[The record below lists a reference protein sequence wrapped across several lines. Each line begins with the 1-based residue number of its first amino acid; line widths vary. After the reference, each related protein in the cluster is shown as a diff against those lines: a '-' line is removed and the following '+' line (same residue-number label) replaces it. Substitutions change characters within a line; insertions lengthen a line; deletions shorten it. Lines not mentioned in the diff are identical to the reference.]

1 MSSDAAISEFQ
12 TVWLPNVTGDGLQ
25 RLTELLQSSS
35 PYLIHG
41 AFTRAIPMGCLAS
54 HIAWN
59 HPDTGYLNEEAGACW
74 LTKIAGL
81 NPATSAV
88 ILAWDR
94 NGIHD
99 RTLRAEILAAC
110 LAERDRRSEWVDEHV
125 EELFASVATG
135 F

>member
-1 MSSDAAISEFQ
+1 MPSDAAIHEFQ
-12 TVWLPNVTGDGLQ
+12 TVWLPNVTDAGLR
-25 RLTELLQSSS
+25 RLTDLIQSSS
-35 PYLIHG
+35 PFLIHG

-59 HPDTGYLNEEAGACW
+59 HPDTSYLYEEAGACW

-81 NPATSAV
+81 NPATSAT

-99 RTLRAEILAAC
+99 RSLRAEILASC
-110 LAERDRRSEWVDEHV
+110 LTELERRAEGVDEHI
-125 EELFASVATG
+125 ETLCASVAE
-135 F
+135 